1 MPASLPTPAAP
12 AQDVT
17 RSVLSIPAF
26 RRLWNAMVFSSLGD
40 WLGLLA
46 TTAMAQQLSGG
57 SYTTANFAIAGVFI
71 ARLLPAVFLG
81 PIAGVIADR
90 LDRRK
95 LMVSADVMRAAL
107 YISIPIVNTY
117 FWLYTAMI
125 LVECL
130 TLFWS
135 PAKEATVPN
144 LVGKEKLE
152 NANQVSLLAAYGT
165 AQSLRSCSHFLL
177 SLPTQLN
184 LYFHFPSVA
193 QLISHSM

>member
-1 MPASLPTPAAP
+1 MTQGLPNPAAP
-12 AQDVT
+12 APAAT
-17 RSVLSIPAF
+17 RGVLAIPAF
-26 RRLWNAMVFSSLGD
+26 RKLWNSMVFSSLGD

-57 SYTTANFAIAGVFI
+57 SYATANFAIAGVFI

-90 LDRRK
+90 FDRRR
-95 LMVSADVMRAAL
+95 LMFNVDIMRAAL
-107 YISIPIVNTY
+107 YVSIPIVNTY

-135 PAKEATVPN
+135 PAKA
-144 LVGKEKLE
+144 
-152 NANQVSLLAAYGT
+152 VSYTHLT
-165 AQSLRSCSHFLL
+165 
-177 SLPTQLN
+177 LPTN
-184 LYFHFPSVA
+184 REV
-193 QLISHSM
+193 